1 MRSRIIAWFAM
12 VAVTLCVAMM
22 MIVISVMN
30 GFLGK
35 IESAAKGLFGDIV
48 ISGGGLDGL
57 ACYDEFIREIPQA
70 VPEVEAASPFILTYG
85 IIRLPEWD
93 LRQTVQLAGIRLPE
107 RANVSEFRRGL
118 FIQSDWKD
126 PTFNPPIDAML
137 ERMMKDH
144 DEDSNI
150 VAKLLKGEKGAG
162 PTPEQKVTASSILYA
177 LDCQRRAMDI
187 LLRARQY
194 EPNAREIQGKLDR
207 FNALPAAQRDPNV
220 LDELK
225 EQQIQLAK
233 TSGYRPAEDHLIL
246 SLGLRD
252 FSFRTPAGETI
263 RRISP
268 GRTVDVTLIPLGK
281 QMSMTDV
288 SPVKRLFTV
297 VDDCRTDVSTI
308 DNSMVYLPFET
319 LQRLNNMDGEA
330 GSPGRCT
337 QIHLKVKDALGDE
350 ASLRKVREKVDNFWR
365 TDFVKRYDQAEP
377 RGGGVTINTWRE
389 QQAHIVSN
397 IERQRT
403 LVVTMFGIISLVAVV
418 LIVVIFYVIVVQKT
432 KDIGVIKAVGG
443 SSFGVAQIFLMYGS
457 FVGLVGSALGIVV
470 GAMFVHWI
478 NEIQD
483 WLDVVFGFRVWNRE
497 WFLFDKIP
505 NQVDWSAAALIV
517 VSAILAGLAG
527 AMIPAIRAARMQP
540 VETLRYE

>member
-1 MRSRIIAWFAM
+1 M

-30 GFLGK
+30 GFLSK

-57 ACYDEFIREIPQA
+57 AYYDEFIREIPKA

-85 IIRLPEWD
+85 IIRVPEWD
-93 LRQTVQLAGIRLPE
+93 MRQTVQLAGIRLPE
-107 RANVSEFRRGL
+107 RANVSEFRKGL
-118 FIQSDWKD
+118 FVQNDWKE

-137 ERMMKDH
+137 QRIMKNH
-144 DEDSNI
+144 DTDSN
-150 VAKLLKGEKGAG
+150 VVDRLLKGDKGTP
-162 PTPEQKVTASSILYA
+162 PTPEQKVTASGVLYA
-177 LDCQRRAMDI
+177 LDCQRRAMDV
-187 LLRARQY
+187 LLRARDY
-194 EPNAREIQGKLDR
+194 EANARAVQEKLDR
-207 FNALPAAQRDPNV
+207 FNSLPAAQRDPNV

-225 EQQIQLAK
+225 EQQIQIARA
-233 TSGYRPAEDHLIL
+233 SGYRPAEDHLIL

-252 FSFRTPAGETI
+252 FSFRTPEGETI
-263 RRISP
+263 RRICP
-268 GRTVDVTLIPLGK
+268 GRTVDVTLIPLGR
-281 QMSMTDV
+281 QLSMTDV

-319 LQRLNNMDGEA
+319 LQRLNNMDGEG

-337 QIHLKVKDALGDE
+337 QIHLKVKDSLGDE
-350 ASLRKVREKVDNFWR
+350 ASLRKVREKVDRFWR
-365 TDFVKRYDQAEP
+365 TDFVKRYEQAEP
-377 RGGGVTINTWRE
+377 RGGGVLINTWRE
-389 QQAHIVSN
+389 QQSHIVSN

-443 SSFGVAQIFLMYGS
+443 SSWGVAQIFLMYGS
-457 FVGLVGSALGIVV
+457 FVGLVGSALGIVA

-483 WLDVVFGFRVWNRE
+483 WLDAVFGFRVWNRE

-505 NQVDWSAAALIV
+505 NQVDWSAAGLIV